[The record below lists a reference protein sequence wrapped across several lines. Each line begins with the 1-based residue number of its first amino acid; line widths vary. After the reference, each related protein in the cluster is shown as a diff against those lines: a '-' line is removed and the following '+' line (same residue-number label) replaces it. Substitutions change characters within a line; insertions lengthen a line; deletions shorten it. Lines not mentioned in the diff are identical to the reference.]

1 VIFMMFLHFYA
12 SFLWWHISFV
22 FSSFRFP
29 MWIVPTTNWLIFLRM
44 DSWVEILFL
53 LFFRYSF
60 DSTTN
65 LDSIVWIFTWMILF
79 YRWVCLL
86 IMGTP
91 RMTWSFLPM
100 TVCLLRFVEIYC
112 FIQTS
117 SEFLCKCSILF
128 ICLLIDI

>member
-1 VIFMMFLHFYA
+1 MWFSWCFFTFMLP
-12 SFLWWHISFV
+12 
-22 FSSFRFP
+22 FSDD
-29 MWIVPTTNWLIFLRM
+29 I
-44 DSWVEILFL
+44 FL
-53 LFFRYSF
+53 LFFLLLGSPCESYRLPIDWYFRGWIRELKFFFFFYNSF
-60 DSTTN
+60 DSMTN